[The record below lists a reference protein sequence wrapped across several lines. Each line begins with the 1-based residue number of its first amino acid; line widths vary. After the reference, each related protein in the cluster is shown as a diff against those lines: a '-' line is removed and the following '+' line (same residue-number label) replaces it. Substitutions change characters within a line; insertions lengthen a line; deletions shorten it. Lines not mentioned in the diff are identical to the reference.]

1 PYNVV
6 FIGETGVGKSSVIQR
21 IAGTETGT
29 INNDTAGATT
39 LSKASDVTIHAK
51 RYHIWDTAG
60 LGEGSEGRVPAK
72 EAEKALKK
80 LLSDL
85 TQSRGVHLLV
95 FCMRQGRITTALEG
109 IYRKFVLGVCQ
120 EKVPAVLVVTG
131 LDVEAEREGWWT
143 RNGAK
148 FEGHG
153 MRFRGNACVGW
164 APRDPAGA
172 ETLRSLI
179 SQYAD
184 RGITGRPKEKKG
196 GFCII
201 A

>member
-1 PYNVV
+1 
-6 FIGETGVGKSSVIQR
+6 
-21 IAGTETGT
+21 
-29 INNDTAGATT
+29 
-39 LSKASDVTIHAK
+39 VTICAK
-51 RYHIWDTAG
+51 RYQIWDTAG

-95 FCMRQGRITTALEG
+95 FCMWKGRITTTLEG
-109 IYRKFVLGVCQ
+109 FYRTFTLGVCQ
-120 EKVPAVLVVTG
+120 AKVPAVLVVTG
-131 LDVEAEREGWWT
+131 LDDQVEREKWWS
-143 RNGAK
+143 RNGTR

-153 MRFRGNACVGW
+153 MTFRGHACVGW
-164 APRDPAGA
+164 ASRDPTGA
-172 ETLRSLI
+172 ETLQSLI

-184 RGITGRPKEKKG
+184 RELTGRPKEKKG